1 MVSPTPL
8 KVPEIHAGAGAF
20 TDLSPGAIADWL
32 EQLPRGNPEACAT
45 SLLNALHE
53 GNRSPL
59 RKASRYRLAELIRPA
74 INDVGEALIRQYR
87 TAELPLDRDEDKR
100 ARVVQQLYQ
109 ELTIAFR
116 HAVNDALTNRHGG
129 GDPRKHLLVA
139 TQRALLAQGRALLET
154 YRIHA
159 PEPQGFWRTLHTL
172 YANAEALRLQALP
185 IEGTPD
191 SDETALSI
199 KQAYLRIVI
208 LALANPYHLMQGEAE
223 ELYRRIGRWAHFT
236 RLDRP
241 GHEALLAGRFV
252 VDLDSDFPPRYL
264 AQQQHRQLPL
274 AEPRVLDLDKLVS
287 TLDEQ
292 VARLGDE
299 LRRSRHS
306 GALSLRMQQ
315 SMYLRFQNALGGRQE
330 RTAARH
336 STMARVALVDGL
348 MRCHYVLNGQRPF
361 VPEADE
367 LRWRQKLAEAS
378 RGQEGLEL
386 AGDEWI
392 QHPGDSGR
400 RNAEFRAF
408 DAEADDIWARAHR
421 VDVEAEG
428 DDTAGPEAI
437 NGVTFSRKNAS
448 SGGMALFQPT
458 DCPLRTRVGEL
469 VAYQELGA
477 GQGPEQWRLATI
489 RWLRTRPGR
498 GLELGVEFLADDG
511 HAAASK
517 AESGPGAGSAYLR
530 TLIVPRVNPL
540 TAPATLITPAN
551 VYDVG
556 TRLALNLGELVI
568 HVQLTETV
576 ESTHHY
582 AQFRYRPVAGS

>member
-8 KVPEIHAGAGAF
+8 KVPEMQAGSGTF
-20 TDLSPGAIADWL
+20 TDRSPGGIADWL
-32 EQLPRGNPEACAT
+32 EQLPRGNPDACAT
-45 SLLNALHE
+45 AVLNALHDS
-53 GNRSPL
+53 NRSPL
-59 RKASRYRLAELIRPA
+59 RKSSRYRVAELMRPVV
-74 INDVGEALIRQYR
+74 NDVSEALVRQYR
-87 TAELPLDRDEDKR
+87 NAALPLNGSEEQR
-100 ARVVQQLYQ
+100 AGMVQQLYN

-116 HAVNDALTNRHGG
+116 HAVNGALANRPAG
-129 GDPRKHLLVA
+129 GDPRRHLLVA
-139 TQRALLAQGRALLET
+139 TQRALLAQGRALLEA
-154 YRIHA
+154 YRVHA

-185 IEGTPD
+185 IEGEPD
-191 SDETALSI
+191 SDETALSV

-236 RLDRP
+236 RLDQTGP
-241 GHEALLAGRFV
+241 GTPLAGRFV

-264 AQQQHRQLPL
+264 AQQQRRQLPL
-274 AEPRVLDLDKLVS
+274 AEPRVLDLEQLVS
-287 TLDEQ
+287 TLDGQ
-292 VARLGDE
+292 VARLDDE

-306 GALSLRMQQ
+306 GALSLRMQRN
-315 SMYLRFQNALGGRQE
+315 MYLRFQNALGGRQE
-330 RTAARH
+330 RTTARH
-336 STMARVALVDGL
+336 STMARVTLVDGL
-348 MRCHYVLNGQRPF
+348 VRCHYVLNGQRPF
-361 VPEADE
+361 LPEADE
-367 LRWRQKLAEAS
+367 LRWRRKLAEAS
-378 RGQEGLEL
+378 RGREGLEL

-392 QHPGDSGR
+392 QHPGNAGR

-421 VDVEAEG
+421 VEVEAAD
-428 DDTAGPEAI
+428 DDTGEPEAI
-437 NGVTFSRKNAS
+437 AGVTFSRKNAS
-448 SGGMALFQPT
+448 SGGMALFQPRE
-458 DCPLRTRVGEL
+458 CPLRTRVGEL
-469 VAYQELGA
+469 VAYSEPGA
-477 GQGPEQWRLATI
+477 GQEPGQWRLATI
-489 RWLRTRPGR
+489 RWLRTRPER

-517 AESGPGAGSAYLR
+517 AESGPGAGSDYLR

-540 TAPATLITPAN
+540 AAAATLITPAN

-576 ESTHHY
+576 ESTRHY
-582 AQFRYRPVAGS
+582 TQFRYQPVTGG